1 MSWELVLEHSANIA
15 EILAGIAIVYS
26 VFKVVPTFTRL
37 RNSENDWSTELTKL
51 QNSLSAHTECH
62 SLGDMGAAAL
72 AIIET
77 ALADANSNIHIELK
91 EFGEEIQG
99 VIRFRKAGHLIDIHC
114 YDERMHGALV
124 EAFRQMAIMEGYRGR
139 IKLAD
144 PTRVDGRGSIDLRV
158 QVAPALIGEV
168 FSLRVLDR
176 ESSKMPFETLGIH
189 ERGLTKLKQK
199 LDSPRG
205 LIICSGPTGSAKTV
219 TLYTS
224 LNSLDHNKRRII
236 TVEDPVEID
245 LPTIT
250 QLSCSDEPG
259 KRMQDMFGVAMHM
272 DPDVLMIGEI
282 KDAMTANYCYRAATT
297 GQLVMTTASTN
308 SSVETLTLLDNYLE
322 DLFPRNILIVNQRLT
337 RRLCQQCSTPMT
349 LDDLDRQLIDNIC
362 HSAQQ
367 NPDTLADKFLEPV
380 GCEHCED
387 GYRRRLAGYEM
398 MEVTPTI
405 LAAQRKDGAQTA
417 HDQAVS
423 EGMTPFSFDLLRKAA
438 KGQTTL
444 AEINRVT
451 DNIYAEHL
459 V

>member
-37 RNSENDWSTELTKL
+37 RRRENDWSTELTKL
-51 QNSLSAHTECH
+51 QNSLSAHTECD
-62 SLGDMGAAAL
+62 SLGDIGAAAL

-77 ALADANSNIHIELK
+77 ALADANTDIHIELK
-91 EFGEEIQG
+91 ELGDDIQG
-99 VIRFRKAGHLIDIHC
+99 VIRFRKAGQLIDIHC

-124 EAFRQMAIMEGYRGR
+124 EAFRQMAIMEGYQGR
-139 IKLAD
+139 IKLTD
-144 PTRVDGRGSIDLRV
+144 PTRVDGRGSIDLRI

-168 FSLRVLDR
+168 ISLRILNR
-176 ESSKMPFETLGIH
+176 ETSKMPFETLNIP
-189 ERGLTKLKQK
+189 ERDLTKLKQK
-199 LDSPRG
+199 LDSPTG
-205 LIICSGPTGSAKTV
+205 LIICSGPTGSGKTV
-219 TLYTS
+219 SLYTS

-250 QLSCSDEPG
+250 QLPCSDEPG
-259 KRMQDMFGVAMHM
+259 KRMQDVFAVAMRM

-282 KDAMTANYCYRAATT
+282 RDAMTASYCYRAATT
-297 GQLVMTTASTN
+297 GQLVMTTATTN
-308 SSVETLTLLDNYLE
+308 SSVETLTLLDNYLD
-322 DLFPRNILIVNQRLT
+322 DLLPRNILIVNQRLT
-337 RRLCQQCSTPMT
+337 RRLCQQCSAPMT
-349 LDDLDRQLIDNIC
+349 LDESDRQMIANIC

-367 NPDTLADKFLEPV
+367 QPDTLADKFREPV
-380 GCEHCED
+380 SCEHCED
-387 GYRRRLAGYEM
+387 GYRGRLPGYEVL
-398 MEVTPTI
+398 EVTPTI
-405 LAAQRKDGAQTA
+405 LAAQRKGGAQAA

-423 EGMTPFSFDLLRKAA
+423 EGMTPFSFDLLRNAA
-438 KGQTTL
+438 KGHTTL